1 MIIIFSVLFILAI
14 NLIDMIRKRRQKI
27 REVNSIM
34 IGVVIAGSLI
44 LLELLR
50 YNLRKFITGFEGN
63 YYNSTTFFA
72 MLIMVMALLIDYGQS
87 ISAVFYKSVQQS
99 ILEKM
104 AYMDELTGLANRRKC
119 EDAIEEYT
127 ELNIPYS
134 IISFDLNFLK
144 KINDSQGHEM
154 GDRMLKT
161 FSDVLK
167 KVFKEVG
174 TIGRMGGDEFMV
186 ILPDKNYSQA
196 NELMEELKH
205 EMDLNNLKKD
215 SIHLSTSYGIADTTE
230 VEGDDDPHSVYRLAD
245 ARMYVNKRATNH
257 GRT

>member
-1 MIIIFSVLFILAI
+1 MSSKTKIVVLKARELIYTGIFILLGI
-14 NLIDMIRKRRQKI
+14 
-27 REVNSIM
+27 E
-34 IGVVIAGSLI
+34 I
-44 LLELLR
+44 LLA
-50 YNLRKFITGFEGN
+50 NRKKNVEFVYDGKAVFLTITL
-63 YYNSTTFFA
+63 TFFA

-134 IISFDLNFLK
+134 IISFDLNYLK

-154 GDRMLKT
+154 RDRMLKT

-196 NELMEELKH
+196 NEPMEELKH

-215 SIHLSTSYGIADTTE
+215 SIHLSTSYGIADTSE